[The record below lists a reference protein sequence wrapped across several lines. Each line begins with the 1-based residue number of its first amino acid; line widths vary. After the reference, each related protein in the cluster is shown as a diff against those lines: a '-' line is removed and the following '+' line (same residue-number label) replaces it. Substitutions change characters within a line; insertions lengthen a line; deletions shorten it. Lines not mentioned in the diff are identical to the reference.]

1 MARIYISS
9 TYADLQEHR
18 ASVYHAL
25 RRLRHDVVAMEDYVA
40 ADRRPADKCL
50 RDIAECDIYVGII
63 ALRYG
68 YVPIDDNPD
77 RKSITEL
84 EFRHAT
90 RLGKPRLL
98 FLLGKNAPWRVD
110 LTDWGDEAAERGQ
123 RIERF
128 RTELERTCTV
138 SYFSG
143 LDELAGQVA
152 AAVQLHLAD
161 AGAPAMLRVNP
172 DLVRARFVDHMTRFA
187 GVTSRAQALARYL
200 PLQLQESSY
209 SSGPGLAELPTGAW
223 HALVRYPS
231 DLLLLGE
238 PGSGKTT
245 QLLDE
250 AVRLVEPDA
259 PTPEAPLP
267 LYLSASFFRAGD
279 ADTLLEMGASANAV
293 SYDALRTGWR
303 EGSPPLCLMIDD
315 VGAGTRD
322 DAVIGA
328 IHELWEQKAASN
340 SLVVACQPGAVREAL
355 QDRDG
360 TFRDLLILPLDP
372 GAASQFLVRYGRPD
386 LAELVGHRLQETLE
400 RPDVLSAL
408 AQSVRRSGN
417 ERLPD
422 SIGRIFSLY
431 LEHLAGSP
439 VARYDYRRVKAPLL
453 GKLAHRLALSRQPS
467 LIRDDAFYDDVVTAL
482 DAIHRRHLRRRRVM
496 PGDWTADELIN
507 EVVASGILEIEHGDG
522 DALRFA
528 RTRFLDFYVAVEL
541 LSTTSG
547 TPGAIAGFVA
557 TVGAADAA
565 NALIMLA
572 GLDSDAAALLDGI
585 ATVDTGLAAEV
596 WVESRI
602 PQVQPPRFVEREF
615 QRRRQE
621 ILARLPAVDEIRPAG
636 SPAAEGLRRL
646 SPRDRF
652 GALERFAGSADP
664 DAASLVDFA
673 ADAHPL
679 IAGAADY
686 MLVHLGEDLLSG
698 ESAFPGLPLVLA
710 GDELLFASV
719 GGGHARI
726 GDMNLLQVP
735 VPSWVDLTVR
745 VGRIP
750 QDVFSLDAHLRFSHV
765 PPSLLA
771 ARYFGSGQRTDWLGF
786 CALCHCIAST
796 AGALA
801 AVMDG
806 WDALRDLQARLLEKS
821 VEYHEIGRMLA
832 EDLAVLWP
840 PIGGWRPPVPPRDLE
855 HEYLLLRRTF
865 GAANRPRLQLLNPAT
880 DAAINAS
887 VSARDVEGSAW
898 AVVVG
903 GTVYLLGAEERHSGA
918 RILASS
924 SARRVRGGTV
934 GCIDIGALNGLS
946 AYLPTL
952 LSIDCSLSVDRAE
965 HATVAGLVVHRL
977 LGAHPGWHVRCSISV
992 GWLEDSCLEGVVVEA
1007 HEPVPA
1013 EPRQP
1018 DAPDALH
1025 P

>member
-1 MARIYISS
+1 MARIYLSS

-18 ASVYHAL
+18 AAVYHAL

-40 ADRRPADKCL
+40 ADRRPVDKCL

-68 YVPIDDNPD
+68 YVPTDDNPD

-90 RLGKPRLL
+90 RLGRPRLL
-98 FLLGKNAPWRVD
+98 FLLDKNAPWQVD

-128 RTELERTCTV
+128 RTELERSCTV
-138 SYFSG
+138 SCFSG

-161 AGAPAMLRVNP
+161 GEAPAMLRVNP

-187 GVTSRAQALARYL
+187 GATSRAQALARYL

-209 SSGPGLAELPTGAW
+209 ISRPGYAALPTGAW
-223 HALVRYPS
+223 CDLIRYPS
-231 DLLLLGE
+231 NLLLLGE

-245 QLLDE
+245 ELLEE
-250 AVRLVEPDA
+250 AVRLLEPHA
-259 PTPEAPLP
+259 PTPAGPLP
-267 LYLSASFFRAGD
+267 LYLSASSFRAGD
-279 ADTLLEMGASANAV
+279 ADTILEMGASANAV
-293 SYDALRTGWR
+293 SYDALRSGWR
-303 EGSPPLCLMIDD
+303 EGSAPLCLMIDD
-315 VGAGTRD
+315 VAAGTQD

-328 IHELWEQKAASN
+328 IHQLREQKAASN
-340 SLVVACQPGAVREAL
+340 SLIVACQPGTVRAAL
-355 QDRDG
+355 QGRDVD
-360 TFRDLLILPLDP
+360 FRELLVLPLDLD
-372 GAASQFLVRYGRPD
+372 AATQFLTRYGRPD
-386 LAELVGHRLQETLE
+386 LAELVGHRLLETLE

-417 ERLPD
+417 ERLPN
-422 SIGRIFSLY
+422 SVGRIFDLY

-439 VARYDYRRVKAPLL
+439 VTRYDYRRVKAPLL

-467 LIRDDAFYDDVVTAL
+467 LVRDDALYDDVITTL
-482 DAIHRRHLRRRRVM
+482 DAIHRRHLRRHRIM
-496 PGDWTADELIN
+496 PADWTADELID
-507 EVVASGILEIEHGDG
+507 EVVASGILEIEHGEG

-541 LSTTSG
+541 LSMSG
-547 TPGAIAGFVA
+547 TPGAVAGFVA
-557 TVGAADAA
+557 AVGAADAA

-572 GLDSDAAALLDGI
+572 GLDPDTNALLDGI
-585 ATVDTGLAAEV
+585 AAVDTGLAAEV
-596 WVESRI
+596 WFESRI
-602 PQVQPPRFVEREF
+602 PRVQPPQFVEREF
-615 QRRRQE
+615 QRRRKE
-621 ILARLPAVDEIRPAG
+621 MLARLPAVNQTRPFG

-646 SPRDRF
+646 NPRDRF
-652 GALERFAGSADP
+652 GALERLAGSADP
-664 DAASLVDFA
+664 DIASLVDFA

-679 IAGAADY
+679 VAGAAEY
-686 MLVHLGEDLLSG
+686 MLVHLGEDLLSE
-698 ESAFPGLPLVLA
+698 ESAFPNLPLKVA

-726 GDMNLLQVP
+726 GDLNLLQVP
-735 VPSWVDLTVR
+735 VPSWVELAVH

-750 QDVFSLDAHLRFSHV
+750 RDVFSLDAHLRFSHV

-771 ARYFGSGQRTDWLGF
+771 ASYFGSGHRTDWLGF

-796 AGALA
+796 ASDLA
-801 AVMDG
+801 AAIDG
-806 WDALRDLQARLLEKS
+806 RDALQDLQAGLLKKS

-832 EDLAVLWP
+832 EDMAILWP
-840 PIGGWRPPVPPRDLE
+840 PIESWRPPVPPRDFE

-865 GAANRPRLQLLNPAT
+865 GAANRSRLQLLSPAA

-887 VSARDVEGSAW
+887 VSAQDVEGSTW
-898 AVVVG
+898 AVLVK
-903 GTVYLLGAEERHSGA
+903 GTVYLLAADERPSAA

-924 SARRVRGGTV
+924 SARQVRRGTV
-934 GCIDIGALNGLS
+934 GCIDLGTLNGVS

-952 LSIDCSLSVDRAE
+952 LSIDCSLTVDRAE
-965 HATVAGLVVHRL
+965 HATVAGLVVRRL

-992 GWLEDSCLEGVVVEA
+992 GWLEDSYLEGVVVEA
-1007 HEPVPA
+1007 HEPVPGD
-1013 EPRQP
+1013 PQQP
-1018 DAPDALH
+1018 DAPNALH